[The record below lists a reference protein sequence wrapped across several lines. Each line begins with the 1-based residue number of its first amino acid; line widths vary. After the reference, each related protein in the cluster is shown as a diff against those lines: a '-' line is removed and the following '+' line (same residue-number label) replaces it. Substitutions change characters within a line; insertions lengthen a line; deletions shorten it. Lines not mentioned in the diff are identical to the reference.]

1 MRQPL
6 QKRKMKLLNFQEYC
20 LKAFPTIFS
29 SPDSFTYSARNLRDY
44 FFFTFLQGVWHTE
57 TSYGTRFPII
67 PIEVLTDKSISSKFS
82 QTLDKINAIVD
93 DIMNTIKEYPLSAGD
108 LEINELYEFIANPFY
123 YSIDRLRAH
132 RDFLESGTGLCI
144 MDVEL
149 KTPVIL
155 VSIDGSLQRNRY
167 ADFCIFRKL

>member
-1 MRQPL
+1 MRQVL

-29 SPDSFTYSARNLRDY
+29 SPDSFTYSAKNLRDY
-44 FFFTFLQGVWHTE
+44 FFFSFLQGVWHTE
-57 TSYGTRFPII
+57 TSFGTRFPII
-67 PIEVLTDKSISSKFS
+67 PIEVLTDKSISFEGGR
-82 QTLDKINAIVD
+82 TLDKINNCVD
-93 DIMNTIKEYPLSAGD
+93 DIINTIKEYPVPAGD
-108 LEINELYEFIANPFY
+108 LEINELYEFKANPFY
-123 YSIDRLRAH
+123 CNLVQLRTY

>member
-1 MRQPL
+1 MRQTL

-29 SPDSFTYSARNLRDY
+29 SPTSFTYSAKNLRDY
-44 FFFTFLQGVWHTE
+44 FFFACLQGVWNTE
-57 TSYGTRFPII
+57 TSYGTHFPII
-67 PIEVLTDKSISSKFS
+67 PIEVLTDKSISFKGS
-82 QTLDKINAIVD
+82 QALDKINAIVD

-123 YSIDRLRAH
+123 YSLDQLRTY

-144 MDVEL
+144 MDEQF
-149 KTPVIL
+149 KMPVIL
-155 VSIDGSLQRNRY
+155 VSIDGSFRRIQY
-167 ADFCIFRKL
+167 VDFCIFRKL